1 MAGAGAAKE
10 EQEFPPVDETA
21 MTLEQLQLSASE
33 LISYVGRLDRLERM
47 MVSRAVKAGN
57 RLVLA
62 TRRADAVVE
71 ALAHRQELLAGICDA
86 LLPVLADKLAG
97 DQQVSGIRQADPMT
111 DMADQI
117 GALALRLLAMAEQV
131 EACAD
136 RIEPASRPAL
146 EQLLGSVVRLKTGM
160 ECMETALGR
169 AI

>member
-1 MAGAGAAKE
+1 
-10 EQEFPPVDETA
+10 
-21 MTLEQLQLSASE
+21 
-33 LISYVGRLDRLERM
+33 
-47 MVSRAVKAGN
+47 
-57 RLVLA
+57 
-62 TRRADAVVE
+62 
-71 ALAHRQELLAGICDA
+71 
-86 LLPVLADKLAG
+86 
-97 DQQVSGIRQADPMT
+97 
-111 DMADQI
+111 MADQI